1 MPKKNPNSAAAPA
14 TVLDRRRFLGQ
25 AGAGAGLLAALGVDL
40 HALARGAPA
49 GAPGSAAA
57 AASPPEPKVSQ
68 PPPLADLEGKVAY
81 ITAAA
86 DGIGLGVARACSYA
100 GMRVAIGYRDAQ
112 RLEAALPLFHP
123 DNSGVVPIRHDVT
136 DRDGWKRVLQQIQ
149 AKYGNLHLLVN
160 NASVGTPARAVDA
173 DAELWDN
180 AVAVNFTGIFNGV
193 AACLPHMLAHGEGA
207 HIVTIASLSGLLPGG
222 TAGVYTATKMGAVG
236 IMEALRVEL
245 ESATVG
251 TSVFC
256 PGLVN
261 TANAPAAPGTP
272 AGATAALP
280 AAGMDPLEAGAR
292 VLNGVVNNDL
302 FILSHPEF
310 KQGMQER
317 FSAILASDPPM
328 EVPYPRARVEAEAPI
343 LHTGIY
349 RREILHRRKRRRS
362 YRTA

>member
-160 NASVGTPARAVDA
+160 NAGVKTLSRAVDA
-173 DAELWDN
+173 KADLWDS
-180 AVAVNFTGIFNGV
+180 AVAVNFTGIYNGV
-193 AACLPHMLAHGEGA
+193 ATCLPHMLAHGEGA
-207 HIVTIASLSGLLPGG
+207 HIVTTASMGGLLPGG
-222 TAGVYTATKMGAVG
+222 AAGVYTATKMGAVG

-245 ESATVG
+245 ESTTVG

-261 TANAPAAPGTP
+261 TANDPGRP
-272 AGATAALP
+272 AGAGGML
-280 AAGMDPLEAGAR
+280 AAGMDPLEAGER
-292 VLNGVVNNDL
+292 VLNGVINNDL

-310 KQGMQER
+310 KPGMEER
-317 FSAILASDPPM
+317 FTAILASDPPM
-328 EVPYPRARVEAEAPI
+328 EVPYPTARVEAEAPI

-349 RREILHRRKRRRS
+349 RRELLHRRRRRRS
-362 YRTA
+362 YRSV